1 MTAEHHERAVLELSA
16 TLASSLVLEDVLA
29 TVARRVGEIMDVWW
43 VDIWNY
49 SSERD
54 ALIYEAYWCRGG
66 MSDDDL
72 AYVGT
77 VTPLGER
84 PEFRRL
90 LEGGRAVECHIDDPD
105 LPPEERVAYEKWGQ
119 KATLDAPLRFGD
131 KVIGTLGVAE
141 TRHVRH
147 FTDDEHELFEQ
158 LCVVAAIAIH
168 NAKMF
173 RRQEEQTRFMTSLV
187 DASRA
192 ITSTVDLDEVL
203 DRVAREAVTALG
215 MTQAVVY
222 EYAPDNEAIVYRALY
237 EREPASVP
245 HDALGSTYSFA
256 TYPGERAIIF
266 ADGPTVERLS
276 DGDLSPDR
284 RKSMEIYREKTVL
297 SVPLRFGERRVGVL
311 RLYDM
316 HEERLVTEAELQL
329 ARGLGEQAAIAII
342 NARLFGRLD
351 ATQRRLGA
359 LLDAGRALTSS
370 LVLEEV
376 IDTVTRTGARAI
388 GSPRCILYEFDRASD
403 TLTAR
408 AYAEARPTPGYAEIG
423 VPLPLAKM
431 PGNRAILEAR
441 LPVVEQLS
449 DKAVEKHT
457 RAEMAHW
464 SEFTA
469 LNVPLFYNDEALGIL
484 MFLETEAEREFTP
497 DELALAAGIGE
508 QASIALQN
516 ARLFRRQE
524 VHTQRLLG
532 LLESSRA
539 MTASLSARQTIDG
552 MKAEISNL
560 LTGVDCRV
568 GVHLRND
575 DGAFEAYVAKGER
588 RSAAAQR
595 RPAGDGVVA
604 KALEQKRPVQV
615 EHVKGRTRL
624 VIPLLVK
631 DEPSGFVELSGRL
644 DRPFSED
651 EIEVAQ
657 ILANQTA
664 VAVEKARLYEKIEL
678 QAITDGLT
686 GLYNHREFHERLKAE
701 VSRSWRYNAPVS
713 LLMID
718 IDDFKQFND
727 AYGHVTGDDVLRA
740 VGRLMMLGLRRDIDV
755 AARYGGEEFAIILP
769 NTPAG
774 AAHAVGERLRVT
786 LSSSGAVLPSA
797 AADGA
802 RSSGKARAAGK
813 ARSQAG
819 HDQAS
824 VASGHVGGAAKV
836 GERLR
841 REIERA
847 TVLTDDGE
855 PVARVTVSVGVAAFP
870 DHAGD
875 AGGLVKA
882 ADDALYAAKHAGKNQ
897 VCVADASA

>member
-1 MTAEHHERAVLELSA
+1 MTAEHRERAVLELSA

-54 ALIYEAYWCRGG
+54 ALVYEAYWCCGG
-66 MSDDDL
+66 MSDEDR
-72 AYVGT
+72 AFVGT
-77 VTPLGER
+77 VTPLDER

-90 LEGGRAVECHIDDPD
+90 LEGGRAVECHIDDPG
-105 LPPEERVAYEKWGQ
+105 LPPEEREAYEKWGQ
-119 KATLDAPLRFGD
+119 KATLDAPLKFGD

-147 FTDDEHELFEQ
+147 FTDDERALFEQ

-203 DRVAREAVTALG
+203 DRVAREAATALA

-222 EYAPDNEAIVYRALY
+222 EHVPEDETLVYRALF
-237 EREPASVP
+237 EREPAGVP
-245 HDALGSTYSFA
+245 HDELGTAYSFA
-256 TYPGERAIIF
+256 TWPGERTIVF
-266 ADGPTVERLS
+266 ADGPTVEHVS
-276 DGDLSPDR
+276 DSDLAPDR
-284 RKSMEIYREKTVL
+284 KKSMEIYGEKTVL
-297 SVPLRFGERRVGVL
+297 SVPLRFGEQRVGVL

-316 HEERLVTEAELQL
+316 HDERSVTEAELQL

-342 NARLFGRLD
+342 NARLFGQVD
-351 ATQRRLGA
+351 AAQQRLGA
-359 LLDAGRALTSS
+359 LLDSSRALTSS

-376 IDTVTRTGARAI
+376 IDTVVHTGAAALA
-388 GSPRCILYEFDRASD
+388 SKRCVLYEFDRASD

-408 AYAEARPTPGYAEIG
+408 AYAEATLTPGYAEIG
-423 VPLPLAKM
+423 VPLPLGKM
-431 PGNRAILEAR
+431 PGNRAILNQR
-441 LPVVEQLS
+441 VPVVEQLS
-449 DKAVEKHT
+449 DRTVDKRT
-457 RAEMAHW
+457 RAGMAHW
-464 SEFTA
+464 GEFTA

-484 MFLETEAEREFTP
+484 MFLETEAERQFTP
-497 DELALAAGIGE
+497 DELALATGIGE

-516 ARLFRRQE
+516 ARQYRRQE
-524 VHTQRLLG
+524 VHTHRLLG

-539 MTASLSARQTIDG
+539 MTASLSAQQTIDG

-560 LTGVDCRV
+560 LTGIDCRV
-568 GVHLRND
+568 GVHLRNEE
-575 DGAFEAYVAKGER
+575 GAFEAFVTDGER
-588 RSAAAQR
+588 RSAAERQ
-595 RPAGDGVVA
+595 PAGDKVVA
-604 KALEQKRPVQV
+604 QALERKCPVQV

-631 DEPSGFVELSGRL
+631 DEPSGFVDLSGRL

-686 GLYNHREFHERLKAE
+686 GLYNHREFHERLKSE

-718 IDDFKQFND
+718 IDDFKRFND
-727 AYGHVTGDDVLRA
+727 AYGHVIGDDVLRA
-740 VGRLMMLGLRRDIDV
+740 VGRLMMMGLRRDIDV

-769 NTPAG
+769 NTPIL
-774 AAHAVGERLRVT
+774 AAHAVGERMRAT
-786 LSSSGAVLPSA
+786 LATSKTVLPV
-797 AADGA
+797 GA
-802 RSSGKARAAGK
+802 RSSAEARP
-813 ARSQAG
+813 QAG
-819 HDQAS
+819 LDE
-824 VASGHVGGAAKV
+824 ASGAPAHAGGAAKV

-841 REIERA
+841 RDIERA

-855 PVARVTVSVGVAAFP
+855 TLDRVTVSVGVAAFP

-882 ADDALYAAKHAGKNQ
+882 ADDALYTAKRAGKNR
-897 VCVADASA
+897 VCLADLSDCE

>member
-1 MTAEHHERAVLELSA
+1 VTAEHRERAVLELSA

-54 ALIYEAYWCRGG
+54 ALVYEAYWCRGG
-66 MSDDDL
+66 VSDEDR
-72 AYVGT
+72 AFVGT
-77 VTPLGER
+77 VTPLDER

-90 LEGGRAVECHIDDPD
+90 LEGGCAVECHIDDPD

-147 FTDDEHELFEQ
+147 FTDDERELFEQ

-203 DRVAREAVTALG
+203 DRVAREAATALA

-222 EYAPDNEAIVYRALY
+222 EHVPEDETIVYRALY
-237 EREPASVP
+237 EREPAGVP
-245 HDALGSTYSFA
+245 HDELGTAYSFA
-256 TYPGERAIIF
+256 TWPGERAIVF
-266 ADGPTVERLS
+266 ADGPTVEHVT
-276 DGDLSPDR
+276 DGDLAPDR
-284 RKSMEIYREKTVL
+284 KKSMEIYGEKTVL
-297 SVPLRFGERRVGVL
+297 SVPLRFGEQRVGVL

-316 HEERLVTEAELQL
+316 HEERPVTEAELQL

-342 NARLFGRLD
+342 NARLFGQVD
-351 ATQRRLGA
+351 ATQQRLGA
-359 LLDAGRALTSS
+359 LLDSSRALTSS

-376 IDTVTRTGARAI
+376 IDIVVHTGAAALA
-388 GSPRCILYEFDRASD
+388 SQRCILYELDRAAD

-408 AYAEARPTPGYAEIG
+408 AYAEATPTPGYAEIG
-423 VPLPLAKM
+423 VALPLSKM
-431 PGNRAILEAR
+431 PGNRAILSQR
-441 LPVVEQLS
+441 VPVIEQLS
-449 DKAVEKHT
+449 DRTVDKRT

-464 SEFTA
+464 GEFTA

-484 MFLETEAEREFTP
+484 MFMETEAERQFTP
-497 DELALAAGIGE
+497 DELALASGIGE

-516 ARLFRRQE
+516 ARQYRRQE

-539 MTASLSARQTIDG
+539 MTASLSAQQTIDG

-568 GVHLRND
+568 GVHLRNE
-575 DGAFEAYVAKGER
+575 DGAFEAFVTDGER
-588 RSAAAQR
+588 RSAAAAER
-595 RPAGDGVVA
+595 RCAGDEVVA
-604 KALEQKRPVQV
+604 QALERKCPVQA

-631 DEPSGFVELSGRL
+631 DEPSGFVDLSGRL

-686 GLYNHREFHERLKAE
+686 GLYNHRAFHERLKAE

-718 IDDFKQFND
+718 IDDFKRFND
-727 AYGHVTGDDVLRA
+727 AYGHVIGDDVLRA
-740 VGRLMMLGLRRDIDV
+740 VGRLMMMGLRRDIDV

-769 NTPAG
+769 NTPIR
-774 AAHAVGERLRVT
+774 AAHAVGERMRVT
-786 LSSSGAVLPSA
+786 LATSKTVLPSA
-797 AADGA
+797 ATAGA
-802 RSSGKARAAGK
+802 RSSAEARP
-813 ARSQAG
+813 QAWL
-819 HDQAS
+819 DEAS
-824 VASGHVGGAAKV
+824 EAPAHAGGAAKV

-841 REIERA
+841 RDIERA

-855 PVARVTVSVGVAAFP
+855 MLDSVTVSVGVAAFP
-870 DHAGD
+870 GHGDD

-882 ADDALYAAKHAGKNQ
+882 ADDALYAAKRAGKNQ
-897 VCVADASA
+897 VRVADLSDRE